1 MPRWLATEL
10 LVIDLTCYFRHIGR
24 LLEDIGV
31 EVTKENKR
39 DIDRRIHELVGVDY
53 KDCPKA
59 WKAVKQR
66 MAEDEDGFVSSLR
79 NVLSAYA

>member
-1 MPRWLATEL
+1 M
-10 LVIDLTCYFRHIGR
+10 IDLTCYFRHIAR
-24 LLEDIGV
+24 LLEDIGI

-39 DIDRRIHELVGVDY
+39 DIDMKIHELVGVGY

-66 MAEDEDGFVSSLR
+66 MAEDEDGFVSSLKS
-79 NVLSAYA
+79 VLSAYS

>member
-1 MPRWLATEL
+1 M
-10 LVIDLTCYFRHIGR
+10 
-24 LLEDIGV
+24 